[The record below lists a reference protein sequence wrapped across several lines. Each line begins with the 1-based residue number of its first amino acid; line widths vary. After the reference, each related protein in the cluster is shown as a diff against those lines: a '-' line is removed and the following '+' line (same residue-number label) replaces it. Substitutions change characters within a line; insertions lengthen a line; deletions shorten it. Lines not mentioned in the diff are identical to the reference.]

1 MLILSLN
8 YIAPMEQ
15 VDAVVEPHM
24 AWVKKGYDD
33 GYFIASGRKVPRTG
47 GLILSR
53 GDLAVLTAFCATDPF
68 VLHGVAEYD
77 ITEVAFTTVTPG
89 AEMLKG

>member
-8 YIAPMEQ
+8 YIAPMEK
-15 VDAVVEPHM
+15 VDEVIAAHM
-24 AWVKKGYDD
+24 TWLKKGYDD

-53 GDLAVLTAFCATDPF
+53 GDRAAVEAFCATDPF
-68 VLHGVAEYD
+68 VLHGVTEYD
-77 ITEVAFTTVTPG
+77 ITEVAFTNVMPG
-89 AEMLKG
+89 AEFLKA